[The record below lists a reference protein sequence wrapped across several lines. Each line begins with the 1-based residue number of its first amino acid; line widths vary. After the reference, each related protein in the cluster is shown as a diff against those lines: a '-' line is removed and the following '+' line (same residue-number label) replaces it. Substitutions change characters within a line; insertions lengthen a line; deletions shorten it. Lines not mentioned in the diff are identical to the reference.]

1 MTDIRADFGGGIP
14 DLYERGMAPVMFAG
28 PAEAVAARVAA
39 LRPMQVLETAAG
51 TGQATRRL
59 APLLPP
65 GAVLTATD
73 LSPAMLDRGAALLP
87 PGAGIAVRQADAQ
100 ALPFP
105 DAAFDLVLCQ
115 FGVMFFPDRAAAF
128 REAWRVLRPGG
139 RFLFTTWD
147 ERAANPFAQ
156 VAGDLVSAH
165 LGEAGVFDIAASMTS
180 WDAAKALALEAGF
193 GGFRAEL
200 LRMEQPVPDLPLFA
214 AGLLL
219 GNPSGQMLR
228 AHGIEPEPLVPVL
241 AERLAAVL
249 GNPARARLQFLL
261 FEAMKE

>member
-28 PAEAVAARVAA
+28 PAEAVAARIAA

-87 PGAGIAVRQADAQ
+87 PGVAVRQADAQ

-147 ERAANPFAQ
+147 ERAANPFAWI
-156 VAGDLVSAH
+156 AGELVSAH

-200 LRMEQPVPDLPLFA
+200 LRMEVPVADLPLFA

-228 AHGIEPEPLVPVL
+228 ARGIEPEPLVPVL